1 MCVAIAAVIEGLF
14 LFLFRET
21 YEPTIL
27 KCHAQKKRKDTS
39 DDSWTTEHEEQDQGA
54 TATILQSMAR
64 PARIIWSSSLLQC
77 LSLWG
82 GLALALFYGTHW
94 QERSTLQTLLRD
106 LCLPLK
112 LLSQLHV
119 SA

>member
-1 MCVAIAAVIEGLF
+1 MWMCVGIAVVIEGFF

-27 KCHAQKKRKDTS
+27 KRRAQKKRKDTGN
-39 DDSWTTEHEEQDQGA
+39 DSWTTEYEEQDQGA
-54 TATILQSMAR
+54 IATILQSMAR

-82 GLALALFYGTHW
+82 GLAFAFFYGTRHAALA
-94 QERSTLQTLLRD
+94 SCSLR
-106 LCLPLK
+106 LMLTI
-112 LLSQLHV
+112 
-119 SA
+119 